1 MNPSNLL
8 AWLNFFVADV
18 RDGLGPFLGVFL
30 LQNGFGEAQVGLIST
45 ISHII
50 ALALG
55 VPCGI
60 LVDKTTRKKECI
72 AFFVALIVLFC
83 SLNYFF
89 PSFIFT
95 LLAQCLVALSGV
107 FLAPAFAALTLG
119 IIGVKHYPLQCARN
133 EAYKHAGTAF
143 GAALSFV
150 LALHFGIAS
159 VFVITA
165 LLGGCSLVVLGLIRS
180 ECIDDFTAR
189 GEIRESAKS
198 AGQEGVEQNVA
209 RQKVVGKVVS
219 IWALFADKRVVFLSA
234 IMFCFH
240 LSNAAMLP
248 LLSQRAQKLGI
259 DSSGAYAA
267 ATILIAQSTMI
278 LVAFACGRALR
289 RNQADNVG
297 GNVGENIA
305 EGNVAKENIVVE
317 NFTVKSLVAG
327 NQSHAQSHTEGKNS
341 SQNLTQSTLSNL
353 TQNPPQSTQQNQTPN
368 ATQNLPQNPLP
379 AQLQRHNNSEFKLY
393 FWLFFA
399 CFFALI
405 IRGGIAANFAG
416 IGGMIFTQILDGVGA
431 GVSGVIVP
439 VIVAFMLRG
448 SGHIN
453 AGLALVLTCGGL
465 GAALSNG
472 IGGYFAQ
479 FYGYLYAY
487 LFLGT
492 VAMFGLL
499 LWLMCAK
506 IVMQN
511 YNA

>member
-72 AFFVALIVLFC
+72 ALFIALIMLFC

-189 GEIRESAKS
+189 GEIRESANYAEQKG
-198 AGQEGVEQNVA
+198 AGQEGAKQNGT
-209 RQKVVGKVVS
+209 RKSGVGKAIS
-219 IWALFADKRVVFLSA
+219 IWALFADKRVVFLSV
-234 IMFCFH
+234 IMFCLH

-289 RNQADNVG
+289 RNQTDNVG
-297 GNVGENIA
+297 E
-305 EGNVAKENIVVE
+305 NVAKENIAGGNVASKNIAVE
-317 NFTVKSLVAG
+317 NLAVG
-327 NQSHAQSHTEGKNS
+327 NQSHANSHTDGKNS
-341 SQNLTQSTLSNL
+341 SQNLTQG
-353 TQNPPQSTQQNQTPN
+353 TQQNQAQNT
-368 ATQNLPQNPLP
+368 TQNLPQNPLP
-379 AQLQRHNNSEFKLY
+379 EQPQRHNNSEFKLY

-399 CFFALI
+399 CFFSLI

-416 IGGMIFTQILDGVGA
+416 IGGMVFTQILDGIGA

-479 FYGYLYAY
+479 FYGYIYAY
-487 LFLGT
+487 LFLGI
-492 VAMFGLL
+492 VAGFGLV
-499 LWLMCAK
+499 LWCAGAKMLMQK
-506 IVMQN
+506 

>member
-72 AFFVALIVLFC
+72 ALFIALIMLFC

-89 PSFIFT
+89 PSFVFT

-189 GEIRESAKS
+189 GEIREGANYAEQKG
-198 AGQEGVEQNVA
+198 AGQEGAKQNGVGQS
-209 RQKVVGKVVS
+209 RVGKVVS
-219 IWALFADKRVVFLSA
+219 IWALFADKRVAFLSA

-278 LVAFACGRALR
+278 LVAFACGKALR
-289 RNQADNVG
+289 RNQTDN
-297 GNVGENIA
+297 
-305 EGNVAKENIVVE
+305 AKENIAGGNVASENLAVE
-317 NFTVKSLVAG
+317 NLAVE
-327 NQSHAQSHTEGKNS
+327 NQSHAKSHTDGKNS

-353 TQNPPQSTQQNQTPN
+353 AQNT
-368 ATQNLPQNPLP
+368 TQNLPQNPLP
-379 AQLQRHNNSEFKLY
+379 AQPKRHNNSEFKLY

-416 IGGMIFTQILDGVGA
+416 ISGMIFTQILDGIGA

-487 LFLGT
+487 LFLGI
-492 VAMFGLL
+492 VAMLGLL
-499 LWLMCAK
+499 IWCAGAKMLMQK
-506 IVMQN
+506 

>member
-60 LVDKTTRKKECI
+60 WVDKTTRKKECI
-72 AFFVALIVLFC
+72 AFFIALIMLFC

-95 LLAQCLVALSGV
+95 LLAQCLVTLSGV

-119 IIGVKHYPLQCARN
+119 IIGAKHYPLQCARN

-143 GAALSFV
+143 GAALSFM

-165 LLGGCSLVVLGLIRS
+165 LLGGCSLVVLGLIRRES
-180 ECIDDFTAR
+180 INDFTAR
-189 GEIRESAKS
+189 GEIVGVSQDSTLTGQKG
-198 AGQEGVEQNVA
+198 AGQND
-209 RQKVVGKVVS
+209 VGQSSASKAVS
-219 IWALFADKRVVFLSA
+219 IWALFADRRVVFLSA

-259 DSSGAYAA
+259 DSSGAFAA

-278 LVAFACGRALR
+278 LVAFACGRVLR
-289 RNQADNVG
+289 H
-297 GNVGENIA
+297 
-305 EGNVAKENIVVE
+305 K
-317 NFTVKSLVAG
+317 
-327 NQSHAQSHTEGKNS
+327 
-341 SQNLTQSTLSNL
+341 
-353 TQNPPQSTQQNQTPN
+353 
-368 ATQNLPQNPLP
+368 
-379 AQLQRHNNSEFKLY
+379 NSEFKLY

-405 IRGGIAANFAG
+405 IRGGVAANFAG
-416 IGGMIFTQILDGVGA
+416 IGGMVFTQILDGVGA

-439 VIVAFMLRG
+439 IIVAFMLRG

-472 IGGYFAQ
+472 IGGYFAP

-487 LFLGT
+487 LFLGA
-492 VAMFGLL
+492 VAGLGLL
-499 LWLMCAK
+499 LW
-506 IVMQN
+506 IVGASRLLHNKQN
-511 YNA
+511 

>member
-8 AWLNFFVADV
+8 AWLNFFVSDV
-18 RDGLGPFLGVFL
+18 RDGLAPFLGVFL
-30 LQNGFGEAQVGLIST
+30 LQNGFGEAQVGLIAT
-45 ISHII
+45 ISSII
-50 ALALG
+50 ALTLG

-60 LVDKTTRKKECI
+60 WVDKTTRKKEFI
-72 AFFVALIVLFC
+72 ALFIALIMLFC

-95 LLAQCLVALSGV
+95 LLAQGLVAISGV

-119 IIGVKHYPLQCARN
+119 IIGAKNYPLQCARN
-133 EAYKHAGTAF
+133 EAYKHAGTLF
-143 GAALSFV
+143 GATLSFV
-150 LALHFGIAS
+150 FALYFGIVS

-165 LLGGCSLVVLGLIRS
+165 VLGAISLMILALIKRES
-180 ECIDDFTAR
+180 IDDFTAR
-189 GEIRESAKS
+189 GEIV
-198 AGQEGVEQNVA
+198 GVSHNKEAQNL
-209 RQKVVGKVVS
+209 
-219 IWALFADKRVVFLSA
+219 WALFADRRVVFLSV

-259 DSSGAYAA
+259 DSSGAFAA
-267 ATILIAQSTMI
+267 ATIIIAQGVMI
-278 LVAFACGRALR
+278 
-289 RNQADNVG
+289 
-297 GNVGENIA
+297 IA
-305 EGNVAKENIVVE
+305 
-317 NFTVKSLVAG
+317 SLVCLRLLG
-327 NQSHAQSHTEGKNS
+327 GGESRNLGES
-341 SQNLTQSTLSNL
+341 SVDSQTNWA
-353 TQNPPQSTQQNQTPN
+353 NQTN
-368 ATQNLPQNPLP
+368 DLAQDSHNPR
-379 AQLQRHNNSEFKLY
+379 AQRAFKVY

-405 IRGGIAANFAG
+405 IRGIIAANFAG
-416 IGGMIFTQILDGVGA
+416 IGGMVFTQILDGVGA

-465 GAALSNG
+465 GAALSGG

-487 LFLGT
+487 LFLGA
-492 VAMFGLL
+492 VAGLGLL
-499 LWLMCAK
+499 LWVVGAK
-506 IVMQN
+506 ILVREN
-511 YNA
+511 

>member
-55 VPCGI
+55 VPCGV

-72 AFFVALIVLFC
+72 ALFIALIMLFC

-89 PSFIFT
+89 PSFVFT

-119 IIGVKHYPLQCARN
+119 IIGVKHYPLQCAHN

-165 LLGGCSLVVLGLIRS
+165 LLGGCSLVVIGLIRS

-189 GEIRESAKS
+189 GEIRESANYAEQKG
-198 AGQEGVEQNVA
+198 AGQEGAKQNGT
-209 RQKVVGKVVS
+209 RKSGVGKVVS

-297 GNVGENIA
+297 E
-305 EGNVAKENIVVE
+305 NVAKENIAGGNVASENITVE
-317 NFTVKSLVAG
+317 NHAVG
-327 NQSHAQSHTEGKNS
+327 NQSHAQSHTDGKNS
-341 SQNLTQSTLSNL
+341 SQNLA
-353 TQNPPQSTQQNQTPN
+353 QSTQKNQAQN
-368 ATQNLPQNPLP
+368 ATQNLPQNPLL
-379 AQLQRHNNSEFKLY
+379 AQPKRHNNSEFKLY

-416 IGGMIFTQILDGVGA
+416 IGGMVFTQILDGIGA

-487 LFLGT
+487 LFLGI
-492 VAMFGLL
+492 VAGFGLI
-499 LWLMCAK
+499 LWCAGAKMLMQK
-506 IVMQN
+506 

>member
-89 PSFIFT
+89 PSFVFT
-95 LLAQCLVALSGV
+95 LIAQCLVALSGV

-189 GEIRESAKS
+189 GEIRESANYAEQNG
-198 AGQEGVEQNVA
+198 AGQEGAKQNVA
-209 RQKVVGKVVS
+209 RQRVVGKVVS

-267 ATILIAQSTMI
+267 ATILIAQSAMI
-278 LVAFACGRALR
+278 LVAFACGRALL

-297 GNVGENIA
+297 ENL
-305 EGNVAKENIVVE
+305 AKENITGE
-317 NFTVKSLVAG
+317 NVASENLTVKSLVAG
-327 NQSHAQSHTEGKNS
+327 NQSHAQSHTEDKNS
-341 SQNLTQSTLSNL
+341 SQNTAQNTLSNL
-353 TQNPPQSTQQNQTPN
+353 TQSTPQNQAPN
-368 ATQNLPQNPLP
+368 ATQNLPQNPLTTQP
-379 AQLQRHNNSEFKLY
+379 QRHNNSEFKLY

-487 LFLGT
+487 LFLGA
-492 VAMFGLL
+492 VAGFGLL

-506 IVMQN
+506 ILVQK

>member
-189 GEIRESAKS
+189 GEIRENAKS
-198 AGQEGVEQNVA
+198 VWQTGQEGAGQNGV

-297 GNVGENIA
+297 GNIAKENVA
-305 EGNVAKENIVVE
+305 VGNVASE

-327 NQSHAQSHTEGKNS
+327 NQSHAQGHTEGKNS
-341 SQNLTQSTLSNL
+341 SQNLAQSTLSNL
-353 TQNPPQSTQQNQTPN
+353 AQSTQQNQTPN

-379 AQLQRHNNSEFKLY
+379 AQPQRHNNSEFKLY

-405 IRGGIAANFAG
+405 IRGGIAANFAS
-416 IGGMIFTQILDGVGA
+416 IGGMIFTQILDGIGA

-487 LFLGT
+487 LFLGA

-506 IVMQN
+506 TVMQK

>member
-89 PSFIFT
+89 PSFVFT

-189 GEIRESAKS
+189 GEIV
-198 AGQEGVEQNVA
+198 GVSHGKDAQNL
-209 RQKVVGKVVS
+209 
-219 IWALFADKRVVFLSA
+219 WALFADRRVVFLSV

-259 DSSGAYAA
+259 DSSGAFAA
-267 ATILIAQSTMI
+267 ATIIIAQGVMI
-278 LVAFACGRALR
+278 
-289 RNQADNVG
+289 
-297 GNVGENIA
+297 IA
-305 EGNVAKENIVVE
+305 
-317 NFTVKSLVAG
+317 SLVCLRLLGGGESRTLGESSVDLQKDSQTNWA
-327 NQSHAQSHTEGKNS
+327 NQTND
-341 SQNLTQSTLSNL
+341 
-353 TQNPPQSTQQNQTPN
+353 STQDSH
-368 ATQNLPQNPLP
+368 NPRTKR
-379 AQLQRHNNSEFKLY
+379 AFKVY

-405 IRGGIAANFAG
+405 IRGIIAANFAG
-416 IGGMIFTQILDGVGA
+416 IGGIVFTQILDGVGA

-465 GAALSNG
+465 GAALSGG

-487 LFLGT
+487 LFLGA
-492 VAMFGLL
+492 VAGLGLL
-499 LWLMCAK
+499 LWIIGAK
-506 IVMQN
+506 ILIKN
-511 YNA
+511 I